1 MQRLSKLN
9 KNQNPQVFA
18 RVKPKKKVINGKMI
32 IGKNIQANT
41 DLKNTGMAIL
51 I

>member
-9 KNQNPQVFA
+9 KNQNPQYLQETNL
-18 RVKPKKKVINGKMI
+18 KKMINGKMI

-41 DLKNTGMAIL
+41 DLENTRMAIL